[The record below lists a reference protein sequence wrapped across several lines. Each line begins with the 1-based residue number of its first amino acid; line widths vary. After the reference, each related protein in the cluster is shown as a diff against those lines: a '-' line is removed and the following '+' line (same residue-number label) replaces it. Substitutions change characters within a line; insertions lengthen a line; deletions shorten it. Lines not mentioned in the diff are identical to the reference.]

1 MAMKF
6 MILCLLH
13 VVVTADPMK
22 LEDHTSSLAE
32 GTVNLALNL
41 FKTMAKDAKF
51 STENLLLSPMVVAS
65 SLGVMSLGA
74 KDKTA
79 NQVKSLLNTNLR
91 DDVFLPTFSEL
102 FNEVSDET
110 ARNSTWKIG
119 SRLYGPNSVKFNDE
133 FVQKSKA
140 HYKHDHSKVNFR
152 DKRSLVQSLN
162 EWASK
167 TTEGKLK
174 EITKDVSKVDGAL
187 FVNAMYFKPHWDEKF
202 HKDMIDTRGFLVT
215 RSRTVSV
222 PMMHRSGLY
231 NYYDDKVNN
240 LQLLEV
246 PLAHKHSSMIF
257 IMSRH
262 VEPMERIEKLL
273 SKEQLNIWFSKMQ
286 TKAISI
292 SLPKVRVEV
301 SHELQKYLQE
311 LGLTEATDQNRADFS
326 GITGNKELYLSG
338 MLHATALEWD
348 FEGNEFDPELHTRD
362 EMRSPELFYADR
374 PFIFLIRDNKTNS
387 LLLIGKLVKPKVNNH
402 DEL

>member
-187 FVNAMYFKPHWDEKF
+187 FVNAMYFKRE
-202 HKDMIDTRGFLVT
+202 
-215 RSRTVSV
+215 
-222 PMMHRSGLY
+222 
-231 NYYDDKVNN
+231 
-240 LQLLEV
+240 
-246 PLAHKHSSMIF
+246 
-257 IMSRH
+257 
-262 VEPMERIEKLL
+262 
-273 SKEQLNIWFSKMQ
+273 
-286 TKAISI
+286 
-292 SLPKVRVEV
+292 
-301 SHELQKYLQE
+301 
-311 LGLTEATDQNRADFS
+311 
-326 GITGNKELYLSG
+326 
-338 MLHATALEWD
+338 
-348 FEGNEFDPELHTRD
+348 
-362 EMRSPELFYADR
+362 
-374 PFIFLIRDNKTNS
+374 
-387 LLLIGKLVKPKVNNH
+387 
-402 DEL
+402 